1 MFVESLQMLRRWLCV
16 ATVVAGLILPAVVG
30 CLMPSA
36 ARAQT
41 MECCAQLSCTQG
53 HQKQTCFSTTAPTGS
68 LQTAPQARVSLE
80 MPALVTGAAAPVPPR
95 DVAAGGSTEAAE
107 ASQHS
112 PPELYTL
119 HLALLI

>member
-1 MFVESLQMLRRWLCV
+1 M
-16 ATVVAGLILPAVVG
+16 AIVAGLMLPAVVG

-41 MECCAQLSCTQG
+41 MECCAQSACARS
-53 HQKQTCFSTTAPTGS
+53 HQKQTCFSTTAPTGN
-68 LQTAPQARVSLE
+68 LQSNPELRVSVMAPSVSTDACVPSQARK
-80 MPALVTGAAAPVPPR
+80 AAAF
-95 DVAAGGSTEAAE
+95 AEAAV
-107 ASQHS
+107 ASVPKHS